1 MKPAT
6 GARSRLRARV
16 AGAAAATAFLTATV
30 LAGAPAAAA
39 DDQFLQL
46 SLDGNSFGSTAAG
59 AVFDGGLR
67 YVPGGSYNGSLW
79 VRNAGPEQAHLSIAA
94 VSAQIAPELIGVLVV
109 ERIVQGTPGGARV
122 SLGDAG
128 FCVDLGV
135 SELLEPG
142 ETIKLS
148 LKAGLESEATN
159 ETRNKQAQFDF
170 RLLLDSAG
178 SGGRSACSGA
188 SPIPGK
194 PATTPVAGQA
204 APGPRPDRNAAVA
217 VVAGAPAAA
226 AAVQPAFNGPAALP
240 VSGGPG
246 VLPKRIGEVTV
257 PEPASFIES
266 TVEPITRTLVGA
278 LLIAVTAAFAG
289 TAYRRISTTRRTP

>member
-6 GARSRLRARV
+6 GARSRLRARA

-46 SLDGNSFGSTAAG
+46 SLDGSNFGSTAAG
-59 AVFDGGLR
+59 AVFDSALR
-67 YVPGGSYNGSLW
+67 YIPGGSSDGTLW
-79 VRNAGPEQAHLSIAA
+79 VRNAGPERAHLSVAA
-94 VSAQIAPELIGVLVV
+94 FTTSMDPELAGALVL
-109 ERIVQGTPGGARV
+109 ERAVDGLFVSGRQPLGGAG
-122 SLGDAG
+122 S
-128 FCVDLGV
+128 CVDLGIDK
-135 SELLEPG
+135 SLEPG
-142 ETIKLS
+142 EAVRLS
-148 LKAGLESEATN
+148 FTAGLLLEAGN
-159 ETRNKQAQFDF
+159 QTRNKQAQFDF

-188 SPIPGK
+188 SPVPGK
-194 PATTPVAGQA
+194 PADTPVSQA

-217 VVAGAPAAA
+217 VVAGAPA

-289 TAYRRISTTRRTP
+289 TAYRRISTTRRTS

>member
-6 GARSRLRARV
+6 GARSRLRARA

-46 SLDGNSFGSTAAG
+46 SLDGSNFGSTAAG

-67 YVPGGSYNGSLW
+67 YVPGGSSNGSLW

-204 APGPRPDRNAAVA
+204 APGPRTDRNPAIA
-217 VVAGAPAAA
+217 VVAGAPAVLP
-226 AAVQPAFNGPAALP
+226 AVTGPAVLP
-240 VSGGPG
+240 MAGRPG
-246 VLPKRIGEVTV
+246 ILPKRIGEVKV